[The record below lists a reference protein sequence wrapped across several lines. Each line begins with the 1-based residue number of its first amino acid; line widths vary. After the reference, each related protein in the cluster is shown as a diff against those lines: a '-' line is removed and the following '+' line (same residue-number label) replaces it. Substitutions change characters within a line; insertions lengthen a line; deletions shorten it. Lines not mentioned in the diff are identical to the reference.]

1 MKKLKQLTKP
11 LKLDIQH
18 FAEFDPDNV
27 LLQDA
32 KSGKVPKE
40 QGTLILK
47 DTMSNSVMMQL
58 AKYEEMTKQEKEF
71 NYLAEG
77 VGAYWVNEGEV
88 IQTSKP
94 QWLTA
99 KMVAKKLGVIVPVSR
114 EFLQYSVTDF
124 FTQVRPLI
132 AEAFYKKFDEATILN
147 VDNPFEQSLQ
157 ESVTDEDGHVIE
169 GELNYDTL
177 MDLYGVLNDADHDP
191 NAFVSKRT
199 NNSAFRGIVETIGN
213 NSVPLYD
220 RTNNTLDGIPVV
232 NLKSS
237 ELEKGELFG
246 GDFDF
251 ARYGIPYNLNYSVSE
266 EAQLSSV
273 VDEDGKP
280 VNLWERELMAIRAT
294 MDVAFMVLK
303 DDAFAKIEPES
314 SDGGD
319 DGGDDG
325 EGTP

>member
-1 MKKLKQLTKP
+1 MERNKTVNTP
-11 LKLDIQH
+11 LKLNIQH

-32 KSGKVPKE
+32 KNGAVPSE

-47 DTMSNSVMMQL
+47 ETMSNSVMMQL
-58 AKYEEMTKQEKEF
+58 AKYEEMSKQEKEF

-77 VGAYWVNEGEV
+77 VGAYWVGEGEV

-94 QWLTA
+94 QWLSA

-114 EFLQYSVTDF
+114 EFLQYSVTNF
-124 FTQVRPLI
+124 FNEVRPLI

-147 VDNPFEQSLQ
+147 VDNPFEQSVAGSIGDTGQ
-157 ESVTDEDGHVIE
+157 TVE
-169 GELNYDTL
+169 GELSYETL
-177 MDLYGVLNDADHDP
+177 MEMYGILNDADHDP
-191 NAFVSKRT
+191 NAFISRKN
-199 NNSAFRGIVETIGN
+199 NNSAFRGIVEPQGN
-213 NSVPLYD
+213 NAVPLYD
-220 RTNNTLDGIPVV
+220 RSNNTLDGIPIV

-237 ELEKGELFG
+237 ELKKGELFG

-251 ARYGIPYNLNYSVSE
+251 ARYGIPYNLNYSISE

-273 VDEDGKP
+273 VDEEGKP

-294 MDVAFMVLK
+294 MDVGFMVLK
-303 DDAFAKIEPES
+303 DDAFAKIEP
-314 SDGGD
+314 
-319 DGGDDG
+319 
-325 EGTP
+325 TP

>member
-1 MKKLKQLTKP
+1 MKKKP
-11 LKLDIQH
+11 ELLKLNIQH

-32 KSGKVPKE
+32 KTGNIPKE

-47 DTMSNSVMMQL
+47 ETMSNSVMMQL
-58 AKYEEMTKQEKEF
+58 AKYEEMTKQKKKF

-77 VGAYWVNEGEV
+77 VGAYWVGEGEV

-99 KMVAKKLGVIVPVSR
+99 EMEAKKLGVIVPVSR

-147 VDNPFEQSLQ
+147 VDNPFAQSLQ
-157 ESVTDEDGHVIE
+157 QSVTDEDGHVVQ
-169 GELNYDTL
+169 GDLNYDTL

-220 RTNNTLDGIPVV
+220 RSNNTLDGIPVV
-232 NLKSS
+232 NLKSN
-237 ELEKGELFG
+237 EIKKGELFG

-251 ARYGIPYNLNYSVSE
+251 ARYGIPYNLNYSISE
-266 EAQLSSV
+266 EAQLSSI
-273 VDEDGKP
+273 VDENGDP
-280 VNLWERELMAIRAT
+280 VNLFERELIAIRAT

-303 DDAFAKIEPES
+303 DDAFAKIEPE
-314 SDGGD
+314 
-319 DGGDDG
+319 G
-325 EGTP
+325 EETP